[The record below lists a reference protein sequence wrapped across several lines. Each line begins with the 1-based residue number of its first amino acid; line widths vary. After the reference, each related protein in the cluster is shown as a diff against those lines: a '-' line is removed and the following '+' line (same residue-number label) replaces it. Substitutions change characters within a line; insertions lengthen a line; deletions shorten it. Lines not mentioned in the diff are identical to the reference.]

1 MAQETAESVRASR
14 IVAGSH
20 AKMQH
25 ILEQIAK
32 TLNLVHT
39 SGASCESIATSEH
52 IGTSALSII
61 NFQMFDVSRLL
72 SIIFTFC
79 LMILVFIRVVFKI
92 NAKAHVFEQLP
103 TYYKERL
110 LLLYKRNLSTFVW
123 QHTRC
128 AAQVAIHSSQFLL

>member
-14 IVAGSH
+14 IVASSH

-32 TLNLVHT
+32 TLNHT

-110 LLLYKRNLSTFVW
+110 LLLYV
-123 QHTRC
+123 
-128 AAQVAIHSSQFLL
+128 